1 MSFQNSTE
9 GSEVMPMAAPAA
21 EPARRGWLKRL
32 GAMLGG
38 AALATPALA
47 RPASPKHILGD
58 DVYVGEIMMFAGNFA
73 PRGYALCNG
82 QLMPISQNTA
92 LFSLLGT
99 MYGGD
104 GRTTFALPNLQGITP
119 IGQGQG
125 TGLSSRSIGDQIG
138 NNTATLLAT
147 NLPLHAHGAQVSS
160 DAGTA
165 SAVTGNLAA
174 VPPAGT
180 TASGE
185 AISVLHRAAAPNGS
199 LASPATIGVAGGNQP
214 VSLES
219 PYLVV
224 NYCIALQGVFPPR
237 Q

>member
-1 MSFQNSTE
+1 MSAQFSPAAPE
-9 GSEVMPMAAPAA
+9 AAPAA

-47 RPASPKHILGD
+47 RPASPEQVLGD
-58 DVYVGEIMMFAGNFA
+58 DVFLGEIMMFAGNFA
-73 PRGYALCNG
+73 PRGFALCNG
-82 QLMPISQNTA
+82 QLMSIAQNTA

-99 MYGGD
+99 TYGGD

-125 TGLSSRSIGDQIG
+125 PGLTGRSLGEQIG
-138 NNTATLLAT
+138 SNTGTLLSA
-147 NLPLHAHGAQVSS
+147 NLPTHSHTAQVSS
-160 DAGTA
+160 AAGTTDTP
-165 SAVTGNLAA
+165 SGNLAA

-185 AISVLHRAAAPNGS
+185 AISVLHRAAAPT
-199 LASPATIGVAGGNQP
+199 ASVAAPTTVGATGGNQP
-214 VSLES
+214 FSLES

-224 NYCIALQGVFPPR
+224 NYCIALQGTFPPR